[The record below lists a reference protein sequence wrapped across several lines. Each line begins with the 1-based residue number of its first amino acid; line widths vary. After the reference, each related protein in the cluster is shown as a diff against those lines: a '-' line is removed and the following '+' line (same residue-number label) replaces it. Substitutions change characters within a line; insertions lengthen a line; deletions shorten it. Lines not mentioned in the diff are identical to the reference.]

1 MQFSRFPLIMLRVS
15 ESKRKLVFN
24 LPSGSNFAN
33 GIISVKEIAGEKTF
47 SNAYREYAMQ
57 FSRFLF
63 AKLIKKIK

>member
-33 GIISVKEIAGEKTF
+33 GIISVHEIAGEKTF

-57 FSRFLF
+57 FSRFPF
-63 AKLIKKIK
+63 AKLRKKIK